1 MKKRQPRNGSI
12 YSRGNVYWVKYYRNG
27 RPFRESAHSA
37 RYQDAERLLKRRQ
50 GEIVTGRF
58 GGLEPERVRMKDL
71 FDAVLA
77 DYRDN
82 DRQSLAHVERRLR
95 LHLLPAFADVRAA
108 EFGTFQVKK
117 YVSDRRREEASNATV
132 NRELSIVKRALHL
145 AAKAD
150 PPQVWR
156 VPHIPML
163 EENNVRKGFLEH
175 DAYRRLRDALPEEV
189 RLLFGCGLPRR
200 LPQGRA
206 AANRVAP
213 GGPAS
218 QANSPRTRHDK
229 EQGGP
234 DVAHLRRD
242 AGMARARKGRA

>member
-1 MKKRQPRNGSI
+1 M
-12 YSRGNVYWVKYYRNG
+12 
-27 RPFRESAHSA
+27 
-37 RYQDAERLLKRRQ
+37 RRQ

-71 FDAVLA
+71 FDAVLS

-82 DRQSLAHVERRLR
+82 DRSSLAHVERRLR

-117 YVSDRRREEASNATV
+117 YASDRRREEASNATI

-145 AAKAD
+145 AARAD

-175 DAYRRLRDALPEEV
+175 LAYLRLRDALPEEV
-189 RLLFGCGLPRR
+189 RLLFVVAYHVGC
-200 LPQGRA
+200 
-206 AANRVAP
+206 
-213 GGPAS
+213 
-218 QANSPRTRHDK
+218 
-229 EQGGP
+229 
-234 DVAHLRRD
+234 
-242 AGMARARKGRA
+242 RKGELLRIEWPQVDLQARRIRLEPGTTKNKEGRT